1 MQFNVPLVKPKF
13 AEKQGVCKRNKL
25 HKLNEVPSE
34 HQSKHI
40 VVHRHRKLHGVIR
53 GFGYVGCTPPANI
66 AIADHNTIQG
76 QGLLA
81 LEANQTVQAVFEHR
95 FSSMDPPTQMS
106 RSSTMMYYTLHTG
119 SHCLPLLFSTPTHI
133 PHLLLFE
140 NEVLTPD

>member
-1 MQFNVPLVKPKF
+1 LQKNREF
-13 AEKQGVCKRNKL
+13 AKEIKL
-25 HKLNEVPSE
+25 HKLNKVPSE
-34 HQSKHI
+34 DQSKHI

-81 LEANQTVQAVFEHR
+81 LEANQTVQAVFEHQ

-119 SHCLPLLFSTPTHI
+119 SHCLPLLFSQPLAS
-133 PHLLLFE
+133 LLGLMIE
-140 NEVLTPD
+140 GEAH